1 MICSIST
8 RNENRVYFCHP
19 FKTAFLLYPV
29 ILGYVHLFFP
39 CFIDYHSC
47 QCRRCSGVMSL
58 SCYDSKRN

>member
-8 RNENRVYFCHP
+8 RNENRAYFCHP

-39 CFIDYHSC
+39 CLPMQTLF
-47 QCRRCSGVMSL
+47 GGNVFEL
-58 SCYDSKRN
+58 L